1 MTRAANGVVLVMAAA
16 GVSAHLVLRY
26 VAFADPAVAAFPLE
40 AALLIGGVPLVWRLG
55 RNALRLEF
63 GADHLAGV
71 SIIASAWLGEYLA
84 GALVVLMLSGGEA
97 LEAYAVSEATSVL
110 RALAKRVPTLAHR
123 ERDGVREDVAV
134 VDLRVGDEIAI
145 LPHEIC
151 PVDGDVTRGRGRMDE
166 SYLTGE
172 PFAIAKG
179 PGAQVLSGSING
191 EASLHVRA
199 TRVAADSRYAQIMK
213 VMQEAEQRRPNLRRI
228 GDRLGAWYT
237 PIALAIAG
245 LAWWHSG
252 DPIRFLSVVVI
263 ATPCPLLIA
272 IPVAIIGAIS
282 TAARRGII
290 VKDPAALEQLTQC
303 RTMILDK
310 TGTLTYGRPALA
322 DEIYAEGF
330 DRQSVLP
337 MVAAL
342 ERQSRHPL
350 ASAIVQAFTAAAYPL
365 PDVDWIREEAGT
377 GLHGQVDGKRVLITS
392 HAKAAERFS
401 IPASEPTG
409 LECVIVVDD
418 RYAATFRFRDVPRED
433 SRGFITHLGPR
444 HGFAR
449 VLLVSGDRESEVR
462 RLAQS
467 VAITE
472 IHASTSPEGKL
483 AIVQHETARARTVFI
498 GDGINDAPALMAA
511 TVGIA
516 FGQHSD
522 VTSEA
527 ARAVIID
534 SSLSKVDELIHLSY
548 RLRRIALQSAVG
560 GMLLSVIGMA
570 FAAGGWLTP
579 VAGAVAQEGI
589 DLLAVLNALR
599 TASGNQADSLI
610 QGPRDRGESR
620 PSSRGD
626 MTVGRALTTNSASA
640 LSTSSTRSSMR

>member
-1 MTRAANGVVLVMAAA
+1 MTRAAGLVLVALASA
-16 GVSAHLVLRY
+16 GIAAHLALRY
-26 VAFADPAVAAFPLE
+26 LACADAAVAALPLQ
-40 AALLIGGVPLVWRLG
+40 AVLLAGGVPLVWRLG
-55 RNALRLEF
+55 RSALRLEF
-63 GADHLAGV
+63 GADHLAGI
-71 SIIASAWLGEYLA
+71 SIVACALLAQYLA
-84 GALVVLMLSGGEA
+84 GALVVLMLAGGEA
-97 LEAYAVSEATSVL
+97 LEAYAIAEATSVL
-110 RALAKRVPTLAHR
+110 RALARRVPTLAHLAR
-123 ERDGVREDVAV
+123 GGAFEDVAV
-134 VDLRVGDEIAI
+134 TDLRAGDEISI

-151 PVDGDVTRGRGRMDE
+151 PVDGEVIQGHGRMDE

-191 EASLHVRA
+191 EVSLRVRA
-199 TRVAADSRYAQIMK
+199 TRIAADSRYAQIMK
-213 VMQEAEQRRPNLRRI
+213 VMQQAEQRRPNLRRI

-245 LAWWHSG
+245 LAWWHAG

-282 TAARRGII
+282 TAARGGII
-290 VKDPAALEQLTQC
+290 VKDPAALEQLTLC

-322 DEIYAEGF
+322 DENYAAGF
-330 DRQSVLP
+330 DRQTVLP
-337 MVAAL
+337 MIAAL
-342 ERQSRHPL
+342 ERHSRHPL
-350 ASAIVQAFTAAAYPL
+350 APAIVQAAAAAGYPL
-365 PDVDWIREEAGT
+365 PDVEWIREEAGT
-377 GLHGQVDGKRVLITS
+377 GLHGKVGRSRVLITS
-392 HAKAAERFS
+392 HAKATERFS
-401 IPASEPTG
+401 IPTSEPTG
-409 LECVIVVDD
+409 LECVVVVDD
-418 RYAATFRFRDVPRED
+418 RYAATYRFRDVPRED
-433 SRGFITHLGPR
+433 SRGFITHLGPT
-444 HGFAR
+444 HGFTR

-462 RLAQS
+462 RLAQA

-472 IHASTSPEGKL
+472 VHASTSPEGKV
-483 AIVQHETARARTVFI
+483 AIVQRETQAARTVFI

-548 RLRRIALQSAVG
+548 RLRRVALQSAVG

-579 VAGAVAQEGI
+579 IAGAMTQEGI

-599 TASGNQADSLI
+599 TSSGSHAD
-610 QGPRDRGESR
+610 RFVADRS
-620 PSSRGD
+620 
-626 MTVGRALTTNSASA
+626 VA
-640 LSTSSTRSSMR
+640 